1 MTKQSRASVATK
13 KFDPQLHAENDG
25 PAKDAVMAFIK
36 RAWNLEPR
44 EAGKYDCDLDVYE
57 KGALIAHVEVEKR
70 SHWTGDF
77 PFATVNVPTRKRKF
91 FLLDLPTLL
100 FSVKADLTQALYTRG
115 DIILD
120 SPIVDNPNRYL
131 KEEKFFS
138 VPLRYW
144 KLVTL

>member
-1 MTKQSRASVATK
+1 MGGCLSNKP
-13 KFDPQLHAENDG
+13 FDPQLHTENDG
-25 PAKDAVMAFIK
+25 PAKDAVIAFIK
-36 RAWNLEPR
+36 RAWKLDPR
-44 EAGKYDCDLDVYE
+44 EGGKYDVDIDVYE
-57 KGALIAHVEVEKR
+57 RGALIAHVEVEKR
-70 SHWTGDF
+70 SHWVKDF
-77 PFATVNVPTRKRKF
+77 PFSTVNIPIRKRRF

-115 DIILD
+115 DIILN

-131 KEEKFFS
+131 KEEKFYS

>member
-1 MTKQSRASVATK
+1 MRSTTRSKPFS
-13 KFDPQLHAENDG
+13 PELHDENDG
-25 PAKDAVMAFIK
+25 PAKDAVMAYIK
-36 RAWNLEPR
+36 RAWKLDPR
-44 EAGKYDCDLDVYE
+44 EGGKYDVDIAVYE
-57 KGALIAHVEVEKR
+57 RGALIAHVEVEKR
-70 SHWTGDF
+70 LHWVKDF
-77 PFATVNVPTRKRKF
+77 PFYTVNIPIRKRKF

-115 DIILD
+115 DIILN

-131 KEEKFFS
+131 KEEKFYS

>member
-1 MTKQSRASVATK
+1 MRSTTPSKPFS
-13 KFDPQLHAENDG
+13 PELHAENDG

-57 KGALIAHVEVEKR
+57 RGALIAHVEVEKR

-100 FSVKADLTQALYTRG
+100 FSVKADFTQALYTRG

-131 KEEKFFS
+131 KDEKFYS
-138 VPLRYW
+138 VPIRYW
-144 KLVTL
+144 KLVKL

>member
-1 MTKQSRASVATK
+1 MRSTTPSKPFS
-13 KFDPQLHAENDG
+13 PELHAENDG

-100 FSVKADLTQALYTRG
+100 FSVKADFTQALYTRG

>member
-1 MTKQSRASVATK
+1 MRSTTPSKPFSLE
-13 KFDPQLHAENDG
+13 LHAENDG

-70 SHWTGDF
+70 SHWTENF

-100 FSVKADLTQALYTRG
+100 FSVKAD
-115 DIILD
+115 
-120 SPIVDNPNRYL
+120 
-131 KEEKFFS
+131 
-138 VPLRYW
+138 
-144 KLVTL
+144 

>member
-1 MTKQSRASVATK
+1 MNPSLASVATK

-25 PAKDAVMAFIK
+25 PAKDAVSAFIK

-44 EAGKYDCDLDVYE
+44 EAGKYDCDLNVYE
-57 KGALIAHVEVEKR
+57 RGALIAHVEVEKR

-100 FSVKADLTQALYTRG
+100 FSVKEDLTQALYIRG

-131 KEEKFFS
+131 KEEKFYS
-138 VPLRYW
+138 VPIRYW
-144 KLVTL
+144 KLVKL

>member
-1 MTKQSRASVATK
+1 MGGCLSNKP
-13 KFDPQLHAENDG
+13 FDPQLHAENDG

-44 EAGKYDCDLDVYE
+44 EAGQYDCDLDVYE
-57 KGALIAHVEVEKR
+57 KGALIAHIEVEKR

-77 PFATVNVPTRKRKF
+77 PFSTVNVPTRKRKF

-138 VPLRYW
+138 VPIRYW
-144 KLVTL
+144 KLVSL